1 MLSRLRRSMLRSP
14 RRLLLLALGI
24 VGQQGIAGSL
34 SWCLH
39 AGETPHVV
47 GAATPCH
54 GEAGAASDPF
64 HHGHHHRHAGHG
76 HHGHHGDQGQHGED
90 AHHAHDGDHETGPSL
105 HVGAAGDLGSPKSP
119 SSGSVAA
126 SAVLLSAALGP
137 LRTPAELALELPQR
151 VRAAP
156 DDGRPRIAA
165 ALAGH
170 SIRLLI

>member
-1 MLSRLRRSMLRSP
+1 MLCSP
-14 RRLLLLALGI
+14 RWLLLLALGI

-47 GAATPCH
+47 SAATPCH
-54 GEAGAASDPF
+54 GEAGAASE
-64 HHGHHHRHAGHG
+64 HV

-137 LRTPAELALELPQR
+137 LRTPAELALDLPQR